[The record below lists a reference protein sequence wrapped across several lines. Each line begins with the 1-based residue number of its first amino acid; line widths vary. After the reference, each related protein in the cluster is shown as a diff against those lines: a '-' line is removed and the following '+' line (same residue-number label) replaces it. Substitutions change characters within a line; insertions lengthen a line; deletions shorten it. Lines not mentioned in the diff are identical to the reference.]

1 MKILSKLLIFVLAV
15 AVAAGIVIMCL
26 VLTQDNSITVNLEK
40 EGVTQ
45 KELEFSA
52 GGMIPGES
60 KEYTIQ
66 LNAKS
71 AGTYFIT
78 LSFEGEEGVLNEI
91 LDVAVECE
99 EYQASYKLSELLNG
113 TTFEF
118 TCDVSKKADVTISY
132 TIPVETENEAQ
143 GATADFKVLLTA
155 ERQ

>member
-15 AVAAGIVIMCL
+15 AVAAGIIIMCL
-26 VLTQDNSITVNLEK
+26 VFTKDGPITVNLEK

-45 KELEFSA
+45 EELEFSA
-52 GGMIPGES
+52 GGMVPGES
-60 KEYTIQ
+60 KEYNIQ

-71 AGTYFIT
+71 AGTYFVT
-78 LSFEGEEGVLNEI
+78 LSFEGEEGGLSEVLDI
-91 LDVAVECE
+91 AVKCGD
-99 EYQASYKLSELLNG
+99 YQASYKLSELLNG
-113 TTFEF
+113 TTFDF
-118 TCDVSKKADVTISY
+118 ACDVSNKANVTVIY